1 MVTPLANNQL
11 ELIKGKDKLDNTKI
25 KMIMN
30 NQLVKDFQKE
40 KQVKIQQLDLYSEGT
55 QLYSHYVS
63 LENTKEGVFAQLNY
77 FISSLIN
84 YAGFAEVVI
93 VWPILDSKNLMK
105 SLNSLRSKMERED
118 LSDDQCYIFL
128 LRDLFR
134 FCIFLDL
141 CTIDNVIM
149 AIQAL

>member
-25 KMIMN
+25 KMIMT

-63 LENTKEGVFAQLNY
+63 LVSTKEGVFAQLNY

-84 YAGFAEVVI
+84 YAGFAEI
-93 VWPILDSKNLMK
+93 VS
-105 SLNSLRSKMERED
+105 
-118 LSDDQCYIFL
+118 
-128 LRDLFR
+128 
-134 FCIFLDL
+134 
-141 CTIDNVIM
+141 V
-149 AIQAL
+149 